1 MLKINYLISGG
12 IITNYNCSS
21 KCRHCVYASSP
32 GWPKDYMTASVAD
45 EVFSLLKKLGCHTVH
60 IGGGEPLLRLEKLIP
75 VLESAARNNIG
86 IDYIET
92 NASWFKD
99 EQSAVHVLKELMGHN
114 VHTLLISI
122 DPFHNEY
129 IPFCKVKGLME
140 ACSRVN
146 MGVFPWLMEFWS
158 DLASMDDKKP
168 HSLEEYSRRFGKN
181 YIISLPSRYGLNLRG
196 RALETYKPMMRKDS
210 YERIVKRSAPCRLL
224 SGVHH
229 FHVDLY
235 GNFIPQSC
243 SGLSIK
249 FSELFKEADPD
260 KYPVFYRLET
270 AGIKGL
276 ADLAVQE
283 YGYKPKPQY
292 AGQCDLCQDI
302 RSFLALE
309 VEEAFPDLQ
318 PAGFYRFI

>member
-1 MLKINYLISGG
+1 MK
-12 IITNYNCSS
+12 
-21 KCRHCVYASSP
+21 
-32 GWPKDYMTASVAD
+32 
-45 EVFSLLKKLGCHTVH
+45 HT
-60 IGGGEPLLRLEKLIP
+60 
-75 VLESAARNNIG
+75 
-86 IDYIET
+86 
-92 NASWFKD
+92 
-99 EQSAVHVLKELMGHN
+99 
-114 VHTLLISI
+114 
-122 DPFHNEY
+122 
-129 IPFCKVKGLME
+129 
-140 ACSRVN
+140 
-146 MGVFPWLMEFWS
+146 
-158 DLASMDDKKP
+158 
-168 HSLEEYSRRFGKN
+168 
-181 YIISLPSRYGLNLRG
+181 
-196 RALETYKPMMRKDS
+196 PMMRKDS

-249 FSELFKEADPD
+249 FSELFKGADPD

-309 VEEAFPDLQ
+309 VEEAFRIFNRLAFTGLSDRSRIFLQ
-318 PAGFYRFI
+318 QNYLLSTASFEGNPCQAPNRKIP